1 MIAQRQPTTEPGGR
15 DPAPGALALVQAFLN
30 TADLEDGWDV
40 LASPEALRD
49 WLTGRGLLEAAAT
62 LSDADLARA
71 LTVREALRELLF
83 ANNGGEA
90 DAAAVATLNE
100 VAAGV
105 PLLLR
110 LDAGLVPA
118 LVPGVGGLEGA
129 LARLFAIIVAAQL
142 DGTWPR
148 LKACRNEVC
157 RWAFYDASKN
167 RSGHWC
173 TMAICGSR
181 RKTRAYRARRRD
193 DAPSG
198 TDDG

>member
-1 MIAQRQPTTEPGGR
+1 MVEQVLPTTEPGGR

-30 TADLEDGWDV
+30 SADLEEGWDI
-40 LASPEALRD
+40 LTSPESLRG
-49 WLTGRGLLEAAAT
+49 WLVERGLLEETAT
-62 LSDADLARA
+62 LTDADLLRA
-71 LTVREALRELLF
+71 LAAREAIRELLF

-90 DAAAVATLNE
+90 DMAAVAILNE
-100 VAAGV
+100 FAAAA

-110 LDAGLVPA
+110 FDTRMEAGV
-118 LVPGVGGLEGA
+118 VPGVGGLDGA
-129 LARLFAIIVAAQL
+129 LARLFGIILAAQI

-148 LKACRNEVC
+148 LKACRNDIC

-181 RKTRAYRARRRD
+181 RKTRAYRARRR
-193 DAPSG
+193 AG
-198 TDDG
+198 

>member
-1 MIAQRQPTTEPGGR
+1 MSEQATRTTEPGGR
-15 DPAPGALALVQAFLN
+15 EPAPGALALVQAFLN
-30 TADLEDGWDV
+30 SADLEEGWDR
-40 LASPEALRD
+40 LSSAEALRV
-49 WLTGRGLLEAAAT
+49 WLVERGLLEASAALT
-62 LSDADLARA
+62 DADLLRA
-71 LTVREALRELLF
+71 LAVREAIRELLF

-90 DAAAVATLNE
+90 DPAAVATLNDC
-100 VAAGV
+100 AAAA

-110 LDAGLVPA
+110 FDASLEAGV
-118 LVPGVGGLEGA
+118 VPGAGGLDGA
-129 LARLFAIIVAAQL
+129 LARLFAIVLGAQI

-181 RKTRAYRARRRD
+181 RKTRAYRARRRE
-193 DAPSG
+193 G
-198 TDDG
+198 

>member
-1 MIAQRQPTTEPGGR
+1 MTMIAQERPTTEPGGR

-30 TADLEDGWDV
+30 STDLEEGWDRFS
-40 LASPEALRD
+40 SPEALRD
-49 WLTGRGLLEAAAT
+49 WLVERGLLEASVALT
-62 LSDADLARA
+62 DVDLSRA
-71 LTVREALRELLF
+71 LAVREAIREVLY

-90 DAAAVATLNE
+90 DAAAVATLNDY
-100 VAAGV
+100 AAAA

-110 LDAGLVPA
+110 FDDELVAGV
-118 LVPGVGGLEGA
+118 VPGIGGLDGA
-129 LARLFAIIVAAQL
+129 LARLFAIILAAQI

-148 LKACRNEVC
+148 LKACRNDVC

-181 RKTRAYRARRRD
+181 RKTRAYRARRRE
-193 DAPSG
+193 G
-198 TDDG
+198 

>member
-1 MIAQRQPTTEPGGR
+1 MIEQQKPTTQPGGR

-30 TADLEDGWDV
+30 TADLEEGWDL

-49 WLTGRGLLEAAAT
+49 WLVGHDLLEASAT
-62 LSDADLARA
+62 LTEADLHRA
-71 LTVREALRELLF
+71 LAVREAIRELLF

-100 VAAGV
+100 VAVTA
-105 PLLLR
+105 PLQIRFDAALEPR
-110 LDAGLVPA
+110 LA
-118 LVPGVGGLEGA
+118 PGVGGLDGA
-129 LARLFAIIVAAQL
+129 LARLFAIILAAQI

-148 LKACRNEVC
+148 LKACRNEIC

-181 RKTRAYRARRRD
+181 RKTRAYRSRQREDSR
-193 DAPSG
+193 SG
-198 TDDG
+198 RGVG